1 MGCVIKLGTTLERKL
16 IVKEEDCISFLGGG
30 VKPSLAS
37 PRMIGHMEYAAR
49 DAVLAHLD
57 EGQDTVGTRVDIK
70 HLGAT
75 PLGDEVTYKAT
86 VTAVEGNKVT
96 FDVEAVDSRE
106 TVGSGTHERH
116 IIDVERFARGLRKT
130 FGQE

>member
-1 MGCVIKLGTTLERKL
+1 MGGVIKLGTTLERKL
-16 IVKEEDCISFLGGG
+16 IVKEADCISFLGDE

-49 DAVLAHLD
+49 DAVLPLLE
-57 EGQDTVGTRVDIK
+57 EGQDTVGTQVNVA

-86 VTAVEGNKVT
+86 VAAVDGRKVT
-96 FDVEAVDSRE
+96 FDVEAIDSHD
-106 TVGSGTHERH
+106 TVGRGTHERYV
-116 IIDVERFARGLRKT
+116 IDVERFARGLKKK
-130 FGQE
+130 FGQT